1 MSDGIGLA
9 EALRASSGTA
19 MRRHG
24 PSTPI
29 TSMPRWCS
37 RIGRE
42 PERAGRVGA
51 VAQLGVDET
60 SFLAANRRHSTIYA
74 TGLVDLEARIVID
87 MVEGNGGDVAQLA
100 DQHQVLPGG
109 AHLVHRRELPGR
121 NDLQG
126 AVAHDMRAGIMRHPW
141 MVSVLDHLTAA
152 HPGPNAT
159 RPSGGL
165 IGLFHGAAFGLRE
178 ARACPHRGDLL
189 RDRQRHGRG
198 RVAGLVGPARPER
211 PRAGCRR
218 GPLWQAAGRW
228 R

>member
-42 PERAGRVGA
+42 LERAGRVGA

-87 MVEGNGGDVAQLA
+87 MVEGNGATWRSS
-100 DQHQVLPGG
+100 PTST
-109 AHLVHRRELPGR
+109 RFSR
-121 NDLQG
+121 
-126 AVAHDMRAGIMRHPW
+126 AVRTW
-141 MVSVLDHLTAA
+141 STAA
-152 HPGPNAT
+152 NCPVGMTCKEPSPTTCGRASCATPGW
-159 RPSGGL
+159 
-165 IGLFHGAAFGLRE
+165 
-178 ARACPHRGDLL
+178 
-189 RDRQRHGRG
+189 
-198 RVAGLVGPARPER
+198 
-211 PRAGCRR
+211 CRCSTT
-218 GPLWQAAGRW
+218 
-228 R
+228 